1 MMKAQICMI
10 TPALAKQMLETNK
23 NNRRVSKGRVK
34 MYAEDMRNGNWKLNG
49 QAISFYEDKALA
61 DGQHRLL
68 AIIESNT
75 PIQSLVITG
84 LERDVM
90 PTIDSGK
97 ERSLYN
103 DLQFEGIKGAETI
116 ASIIR
121 KYVAIRNNLCIG
133 HTNGLGAGA
142 ANSLGHRAEQLELY
156 RKHKELIENITKL
169 SYKWKSRFH
178 LLRLSIYGGICLH
191 LILDKRHE
199 ESKVYDFFEQ
209 LTSGK
214 CSNQSIAAYRDWLLM
229 NRTKEDKYGAAVE
242 MNALAQC
249 WNDYVSSN
257 VRKRV
262 LSGKVMKEKIA
273 MK

>member
-1 MMKAQICMI
+1 MEAQICTI
-10 TPALAKQMLETNK
+10 SPSLAKQMLETNK
-23 NNRRVSKGRVK
+23 NNRKVSKGRVK
-34 MYAEDMRNGNWKLNG
+34 MYAEDMRNGKWKLNG
-49 QAISFYEDKALA
+49 QAISFYADKTLA

-75 PIQSLVITG
+75 PIRSLVITG

-103 DLQFEGIKGAETI
+103 DLQFEGIKNAETI

-121 KYVAIRNNLCIG
+121 KYVAIRNNLYIG
-133 HTNGLGAGA
+133 HSNGLDAGA
-142 ANSLGHRAEQLELY
+142 ASSLGHRSEQLDFY
-156 RKHKELIENITKL
+156 REHKELVENVTRL
-169 SYKWKSRFH
+169 SSKWKSRFH
-178 LLRLSIYGGICLH
+178 LLGVSIYGSICLH
-191 LILDKRHE
+191 LILDKWHE
-199 ESKVYDFFEQ
+199 ESVVYEFFEQ
-209 LTSGK
+209 LTSGR
-214 CSNQSIAAYRDWLLM
+214 CSNQSIAGYRDWLLM

-249 WNDYVSSN
+249 WNDYVSGN

-262 LSGKVMKEKIA
+262 LSGKVLKEKIA